1 MKINYLSNNT
11 SQKNLLL
18 ISYSMTL
25 SSMEISIN
33 NKEIILK
40 IIDYLISINKCS
52 NQFKSKIEEKFTCIK
67 DQNINNTNI
76 NNYIEFFP
84 SEKIPGLKISLMNYS
99 KLSIEYNENK
109 LPYLRPNFYHQ
120 IKEILNTLSLNEIEI
135 NKILNKS
142 YFSIRYTP
150 YNCRNKNYIQ
160 TSFVN
165 YYQFKINEERNT
177 YGNKYVDIPL
187 IGILPLKF
195 NHEFFLENINND
207 NYGNNNADIMI
218 VNRLAQN
225 VTNNCLK
232 NNNENSID
240 VEYYLNQ

>member
-1 MKINYLSNNT
+1 M
-11 SQKNLLL
+11 
-18 ISYSMTL
+18 
-25 SSMEISIN
+25 
-33 NKEIILK
+33 
-40 IIDYLISINKCS
+40 
-52 NQFKSKIEEKFTCIK
+52 K
-67 DQNINNTNI
+67 DQNININTNTNI
-76 NNYIEFFP
+76 NNYFEFFP
-84 SEKIPGLKISLMNYS
+84 FEKIPGLKISLINYS
-99 KLSIEYNENK
+99 KLSIEYNEKK

-120 IKEILNTLSLNEIEI
+120 IKEILNILSINELEI

-165 YYQFKINEERNT
+165 YYQFKINEERNSF
-177 YGNKYVDIPL
+177 GNKYIDIPL

-195 NHEFFLENINND
+195 NHEFFLKNISKD

-225 VTNNCLK
+225 VTNNFVQ